1 MDHTIGLKIRKVR
14 ELKNFSQQYVAD
26 KLSVSQG
33 YYSDIENCKTNI
45 SEERL
50 NEISNILDV
59 NPDAIKSFNDQVVF
73 NSCSQSGYLNT
84 YNIPFDKIDKL
95 YEEIIRSH
103 EQRIEDLQKVIEAKN
118 QIIELLEKR
127 K

>member
-1 MDHTIGLKIRKVR
+1 M
-14 ELKNFSQQYVAD
+14 
-26 KLSVSQG
+26 
-33 YYSDIENCKTNI
+33 
-45 SEERL
+45 
-50 NEISNILDV
+50 
-59 NPDAIKSFNDQVVF
+59 F

-84 YNIPFDKIDKL
+84 HNIPFDKIDKL